1 MSLLATL
8 TFTIMFLMNIIGRL
22 NNGRRCQGV
31 SRL

>member
-8 TFTIMFLMNIIGRL
+8 TFITMFLMNITGRL